1 MRLVWKLPAS
11 RARWNQPISNLCRA
25 ALSSADGLLCGS
37 AQLCPIFESVNKRKL
52 RPFSDLPPPIPW
64 PPKGPRVPETPNS
77 RPNRRLLCKRS
88 SQPPWIPIWRAT
100 LPLPVSSP
108 LPRSARPMASNASLQ
123 SPEQPLV
130 NLLPLRIL
138 RLARDAKVV
147 ATVHPER

>member
-1 MRLVWKLPAS
+1 MRLVWKLQATAS

-77 RPNRRLLCKRS
+77 RLNKRLLCKKS
-88 SQPPWIPIWRAT
+88 SRPPWIPIWRAT
-100 LPLPVSSP
+100 LPLSP

-130 NLLPLRIL
+130 NLQPLRIL
-138 RLARDAKVV
+138 RQTRDAKVV